1 MAQTKLSERR
11 VHTLKEAGMTKGR
24 ENWMQPARAVEG
36 PQGNVCVNPFARLAG
51 APESFVTL
59 LYLEEG
65 DFTSDGSVDWA
76 YRFLGLG
83 DS

>member
-1 MAQTKLSERR
+1 M
-11 VHTLKEAGMTKGR
+11 
-24 ENWMQPARAVEG
+24 EG

>member
-1 MAQTKLSERR
+1 
-11 VHTLKEAGMTKGR
+11 
-24 ENWMQPARAVEG
+24 MQPARAVEG
-36 PQGNVCVNPFARLAG
+36 PQGNVCVNPFARLAGLAG

>member
-1 MAQTKLSERR
+1 MEQIKLRERR
-11 VHTLKEAGMTKGR
+11 VHPLKEAGMAKGR
-24 ENWMQPARAVEG
+24 ENWMQPARALEG

-59 LYLEEG
+59 LYLEES